1 MVWVRTLLLFSALS
15 CATEDM
21 RGVSGP
27 GFTFCC
33 YASVECIVANFR
45 CNLSTYAEGMHLQAN
60 SQQQIVDQVTAGA
73 TSQC

>member
-1 MVWVRTLLLFSALS
+1 MVWMLTLLLFSALS

-33 YASVECIVANFR
+33 CASVECIVANFR
-45 CNLSTYAEGMHLQAN
+45 CNLSTYAG
-60 SQQQIVDQVTAGA
+60 SQQQTVDQLA
-73 TSQC
+73 TGVISQC